1 MTGEFSHSVFS
12 RQEGAGLG
20 ISNSPLLVQ
29 VSFTSFPTE
38 VTWSGLLQ
46 LYVTRSSTATGTV
59 DVVMNWSPTLSSG
72 KVSQEVLISKQVGHV
87 GSGSLAVPSSLGLQG
102 NQEWQM
108 SEIHN
113 PLHTMQ
119 FFYLLNDQ

>member
-12 RQEGAGLG
+12 RHEGAGLG

-46 LYVTRSSTATGTV
+46 LYVTDSSTVTGTA

-72 KVSQEVLISKQVGHV
+72 KVSHEVLISKQVGHV
-87 GSGSLAVPSSLGLQG
+87 GSGSFAVPSSFGLQG
-102 NQEWQM
+102 NQECQ
-108 SEIHN
+108 IAFVCLDTKRN
-113 PLHTMQ
+113 
-119 FFYLLNDQ
+119 

>member
-46 LYVTRSSTATGTV
+46 LYVTSSSTATGTV
-59 DVVMNWSPTLSSG
+59 DVVMNWSPILSSG
-72 KVSQEVLISKQVGHV
+72 KVSHDVLISKQVGHV

-102 NQEWQM
+102 NQEWQI

-113 PLHTMQ
+113 ALMQ
-119 FFYLLNDQ
+119 FFIC